1 MRSLTIEWQEANKL
15 RVEQI
20 RECQPSKNPGTV
32 RIGRNPTQCDI
43 VLRHPTVSGLHVEIF
58 FDRQQECF
66 YLRNLRYSNPPLV
79 NGKNLSQGALAIT
92 QGSTIYLGEI
102 ALEVV
107 SENINYLGNDI
118 PLTMPALSNINIKDR
133 SMATPKT
140 SPANETIEPEY
151 LSHWQKISQN
161 IKNYKSEHPSELA
174 KGIGNR
180 E

>member
-32 RIGRNPTQCDI
+32 RLGRNPTQCDI

-58 FDRQQECF
+58 FDRQQERF
-66 YLRNLRYSNPPLV
+66 YLRNLRHSNPPLV
-79 NGKNLSQGALAIT
+79 NGKNLAQGALEIS

-107 SENINYLGNDI
+107 SENINYLGDDTPSNL
-118 PLTMPALSNINIKDR
+118 PVLSNINIKDR
-133 SMATPKT
+133 SISSPKT
-140 SPANETIEPEY
+140 SPEIETVELEY
-151 LSHWQKISQN
+151 LSQLQKISQN
-161 IKNYKSEHPSELA
+161 IKERKSEHSSELT
-174 KGIGNR
+174 I
-180 E
+180 

>member
-43 VLRHPTVSGLHVEIF
+43 VLGHPTVSGLHVEIF
-58 FDRQQECF
+58 FDHQQERF
-66 YLRNLRYSNPPLV
+66 YLRNLRHSNPPLV
-79 NGKNLSQGALAIT
+79 NGRNLAQGALEIT

-107 SENINYLGNDI
+107 SENINYLGDDI
-118 PLTMPALSNINIKDR
+118 SSNVTVLSKINIKDR
-133 SMATPKT
+133 SIATPRT
-140 SPANETIEPEY
+140 PPGIETVEPEY
-151 LSHWQKISQN
+151 LSQLQKISQN
-161 IKNYKSEHPSELA
+161 IKNRKSEHSSQLT
-174 KGIGNR
+174 I
-180 E
+180 